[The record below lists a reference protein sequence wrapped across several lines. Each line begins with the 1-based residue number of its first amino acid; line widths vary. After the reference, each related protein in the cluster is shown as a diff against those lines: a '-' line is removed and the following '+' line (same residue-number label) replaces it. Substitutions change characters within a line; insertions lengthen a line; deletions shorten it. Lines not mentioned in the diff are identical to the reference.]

1 VKLAIVGT
9 GKMGRAVEAAAA
21 ARGHTVTT
29 VVAGRENAQGKA
41 LTAERLAGAEV
52 VVEFTRPDAVVANL
66 ERLADLGVP
75 TVTGTTG
82 WLEQLPQ
89 VTARIQAGKGALLHA
104 ANFSLGV
111 QLLLRAAREMARAL
125 RGQPDFDATLLEW
138 HHREKLDAPS
148 GTALKL
154 QEALAGEDPERIWP
168 ITSVR
173 TGWIPGTHALEV
185 DGRFETLSLVHTVRD
200 RGVFADGAVAAAEW
214 LRGRQGVYT
223 FEDILSGGES

>member
-1 VKLAIVGT
+1 MNLAIVGA
-9 GKMGRAVEAAAA
+9 GRMGRAVEVAAT

-29 VVAGRENAQGKA
+29 VVGRQENAQGRA
-41 LTAERLAGAEV
+41 LTAERLAGVEV

-66 ERLADLGVP
+66 ERLADLGIP

-82 WLEQLPQ
+82 WLDQFPE
-89 VTARIQAGKGALLHA
+89 VKARVQGGGGALLHA
-104 ANFSLGV
+104 ANFSLGL

-125 RGQPDFDATLLEW
+125 RGQPDFDASLLEW

-154 QEALAGEDPERIWP
+154 QEALSEEDPDRSWP

-185 DGRFETLSLVHTVRD
+185 DGRFETLSLIHAVRD
-200 RGVFADGAVAAAEW
+200 RQVFADGAVAAAEW
-214 LRGRQGVYT
+214 LRGRQGIYS